1 MKKVFFLFVLTVFT
15 LAGCSKM
22 CEYRFKMTNATQEK
36 ITLMN
41 EYSEVELPPNE
52 ERIIFIGHDL
62 SDIEAHDVYT
72 EDEIINHGLWNEM
85 MFETYVNDEKLDKE
99 LWRPEYWTYKRISK
113 WLGEYSMTV
122 TNKMIEKKQED

>member
-1 MKKVFFLFVLTVFT
+1 MKKVFFLFGLTVFT
-15 LAGCSKM
+15 LSGCEKM

-62 SDIEAHDVYT
+62 PDIEAHDVYT
-72 EDEIINHGLWNEM
+72 DDEIIIRGLWNEM
-85 MFETYVNDEKLDKE
+85 IFETYVNDEKLDKE

-113 WLGEYSMTV
+113 WLAEYSMTI
-122 TNKMIEKKQED
+122 TDKMIEQ